1 MKNLKVLV
9 ASIVLTAASVAFA
22 GQEISG
28 NHLLLKDT
36 TVGVSG
42 LWNWITVSDTFNIG
56 TEMIPDRGTSPLFA
70 SGDGSIFAEAHMT
83 IGPEPEWT
91 PEAAAAGTLKYPFA
105 NIQVLF
111 KSDNCKEDNSCGVN
125 FDALGIKYI
134 RITHKSSGPIR
145 MAILNTLT
153 DKIKKNMKDYD
164 EAEPG
169 IGLNSTNGY
178 TTVTYDMTPYDYG
191 FKGLGQ
197 GKEIDILNWVDEND
211 APEGKEIIK
220 SITGLKWSVRDSH
233 GGSGEISIKS
243 IEFLDAQQKVV
254 ETSLLTGVTG
264 VRSNINDPLPS
275 SIVSGEQQ
283 ELKDTTVG
291 VSGLW
296 NWITYSDT
304 LGIGTEIV
312 PPPGTSPLFAK
323 EDGSIFA
330 EASMKIGPEPIW
342 TQEAADSGL
351 LKYPQAYIE
360 VKFKKDECV
369 QDSNCAVNFTEL
381 GIQYIRITTKVS
393 GPIRMSV
400 LNEKTAEKDAEPGTI
415 IPNSAYYK
423 TTTYDLT
430 TEDFGFK
437 AFTSKTDAHK
447 GGIPD
452 WTDLTKAPTGDE
464 IITAITGLRWE
475 VKDKVGAI
483 GEISIKSIEFLDA
496 HGNIVKASLL
506 TGIVETRSNTNDP
519 LYTVIAS
526 GERQALHDTTVGVSG
541 LWNWIA
547 SHDFLDIGTVMI
559 PDSGASPLVAKE
571 DGSIFAEASMKIGPE
586 PMWTQQAAD
595 SGLLKYPFAYIEMKF
610 KKDECVQ
617 DGSCGVNLSA
627 LGVKY
632 VRVTSKTSGRIRMSV
647 LNEKTAEEGT
657 EPGVYIQNSYGYQA
671 TTYDLTPYEY
681 GFAGFDDHDHGGVPN
696 WTDYKNAPEGSEII
710 KHVTGFRWELKAKEG
725 GIGEI
730 SIMSIEFIDAMGN
743 VIDAFNLTGVEGVRS
758 VIEFSSSSVTVK
770 PETSSSSVK
779 PETSSSVVKPET
791 SSSVVKPETSS
802 SVVKPESSSSAVKP
816 ETSSSAVKPE
826 TSSSAVKPE
835 TSSSAVKPETSSS
848 EKPKSS
854 SSVAPKSSSS
864 KKSKSSSSVA
874 PKSSSS
880 KKSKSSSSVAPKS
893 SSSKKSKS
901 SSSVAPKSSS
911 SKKSKSSSSVAPK
924 SSSSKKSKSSSSV
937 APKSSS
943 SKKSKSSSSATP
955 KSSSSSNKSKNAL
968 PLKHVASP
976 VHITVSG
983 KQIIISNATPGSDYA
998 VFTMQGKVIMAGKI
1012 QNRVE
1017 NITLQNQG
1025 AFLVRVGHENF
1036 KVK

>member
-56 TEMIPDRGTSPLFA
+56 TEMIPNRGTSPLFA

-153 DKIKKNMKDYD
+153 DEIKQNMKDYD

-169 IGLNSTNGY
+169 IELNSTNGY

-197 GKEIDILNWVDEND
+197 GKEIDILNWVDKND

-220 SITGLKWSVRDSH
+220 SITGLKWSIRDSH

-275 SIVSGEQQ
+275 SIASGEQQ
-283 ELKDTTVG
+283 KLKDTTVG

-330 EASMKIGPEPIW
+330 EASMKIGPEPMW
-342 TQEAADSGL
+342 TQQAADSGL

-369 QDSNCAVNFTEL
+369 QDSSCAVNFTEL
-381 GIQYIRITTKVS
+381 GIQYIRIKTKVS

-430 TEDFGFK
+430 PYEYGF
-437 AFTSKTDAHK
+437 AGFDDHNH
-447 GGIPD
+447 GGVPN
-452 WTDLTKAPTGDE
+452 WVNHSKAPEGGK
-464 IITAITGLRWE
+464 ILTAVTGLRWE

-547 SHDFLDIGTVMI
+547 SHDFLDIGTVMN
-559 PDSGASPLVAKE
+559 PDSGSSPLVAKE
-571 DGSIFAEASMKIGPE
+571 DGSIFAEAYMKIGPE

-681 GFAGFDDHDHGGVPN
+681 GFAGFDDHNHGGVFDWVN
-696 WTDYKNAPEGSEII
+696 LNEAPEGSEII

-730 SIMSIEFIDAMGN
+730 SIKSIEFIDMYGN
-743 VIDAFNLTGVEGVRS
+743 VIDAFNITGMEGVRS
-758 VIEFSSSSVTVK
+758 VIESSSSSVTVK

-779 PETSSSVVKPET
+779 PETSSS
-791 SSSVVKPETSS
+791 
-802 SVVKPESSSSAVKP
+802 AVKP
-816 ETSSSAVKPE
+816 ETSSS
-826 TSSSAVKPE
+826 T
-835 TSSSAVKPETSSS
+835 VKPETSSS

-901 SSSVAPKSSS
+901 SSSAT
-911 SKKSKSSSSVAPK
+911 SKSSSS
-924 SSSSKKSKSSSSV
+924 SSKI
-937 APKSSS
+937 
-943 SKKSKSSSSATP
+943 
-955 KSSSSSNKSKNAL
+955 KNAL

-976 VHITVSG
+976 VHITASG
-983 KQIIISNATPGSDYA
+983 KQIMISNATPGSDYA

-1025 AFLVRVGHENF
+1025 AFLVRVGHEIF

>member
-70 SGDGSIFAEAHMT
+70 SGDGSIFAEAHMA

-111 KSDNCKEDNSCGVN
+111 KSDNCNEDNSCGVN
-125 FDALGIKYI
+125 FNALGIKYI

-197 GKEIDILNWVDEND
+197 GKEIDILNWVNQSV
-211 APEGKEIIK
+211 APEGKDIIK

-330 EASMKIGPEPIW
+330 EASMKIGPEPMW
-342 TQEAADSGL
+342 TQQAADSGL

-369 QDSNCAVNFTEL
+369 QDSSCAVNFTEL
-381 GIQYIRITTKVS
+381 GIQYIRIKTKVS

-430 TEDFGFK
+430 PYEYGF
-437 AFTSKTDAHK
+437 AGFDDHNH
-447 GGIPD
+447 GGVPN
-452 WTDLTKAPTGDE
+452 WVNHSKAPEGGK
-464 IITAITGLRWE
+464 ILTAVTGLRWE
-475 VKDKVGAI
+475 IKDKVGAI

-496 HGNIVKASLL
+496 HGNNVKASLL

-559 PDSGASPLVAKE
+559 PDSGASPLFAKE
-571 DGSIFAEASMKIGPE
+571 DGSIFAEASMKIGPD

-595 SGLLKYPFAYIEMKF
+595 SGLLKYPFAYIEVKF

-617 DGSCGVNLSA
+617 DSSCGVNLSA

-632 VRVTSKTSGRIRMSV
+632 VRVTSKTSGRIRMSI
-647 LNEKTAEEGT
+647 LNEKTAEPGT
-657 EPGVYIQNSYGYQA
+657 EPGVLILNSSEYKPLQ
-671 TTYDLTPYEY
+671 YDLTPFEY
-681 GFAGFDDHDHGGVPN
+681 GFKGFNDNNSGGVPK
-696 WTDYKNAPEGSEII
+696 WTNYDKAPLGSEIL
-710 KHVTGFRWELKAKEG
+710 KHATGLRWELKAKEG

-758 VIEFSSSSVTVK
+758 VID
-770 PETSSSSVK
+770 SSSSVK
-779 PETSSSVVKPET
+779 PETSSSV
-791 SSSVVKPETSS
+791 
-802 SVVKPESSSSAVKP
+802 
-816 ETSSSAVKPE
+816 
-826 TSSSAVKPE
+826 VKPE

-911 SKKSKSSSSVAPK
+911 SKKAKSSSSAVK
-924 SSSSKKSKSSSSV
+924 SSSSSSKK
-937 APKSSS
+937 
-943 SKKSKSSSSATP
+943 
-955 KSSSSSNKSKNAL
+955 KNAL

-983 KQIIISNATPGSDYA
+983 KQIMISNATPGSDYA

-1025 AFLVRVGHENF
+1025 AFLVRVGHEIF

>member
-56 TEMIPDRGTSPLFA
+56 TEMIPARGTSPLFA

-111 KSDNCKEDNSCGVN
+111 KSDNCNEDNSCGVN
-125 FDALGIKYI
+125 FNALGIKYI

-169 IGLNSTNGY
+169 IELNSTNGY

-197 GKEIDILNWVDEND
+197 GKEIDILNWVNQSV
-211 APEGKEIIK
+211 APEGKDIIK

-296 NWITYSDT
+296 NWITFSDT

-330 EASMKIGPEPIW
+330 EASMKIGPEPMW
-342 TQEAADSGL
+342 TQQAADSGL

-369 QDSNCAVNFTEL
+369 QDSSCAVNFTEL
-381 GIQYIRITTKVS
+381 GIQYIRIKTKVS

-430 TEDFGFK
+430 PKDYGFVG
-437 AFTSKTDAHK
+437 FDDHNH
-447 GGIPD
+447 GGVPN
-452 WTDLTKAPTGDE
+452 WVNHSKAPEGGK
-464 IITAITGLRWE
+464 ILTAVTGLRWE
-475 VKDKVGAI
+475 IKDKVGAI

-547 SHDFLDIGTVMI
+547 SHDFLDIGTVMN
-559 PDSGASPLVAKE
+559 PDSGTSPLFAKE
-571 DGSIFAEASMKIGPE
+571 DGSIFAEAYMKIGPE

-617 DGSCGVNLSA
+617 DSSCGVNLSA

-647 LNEKTAEEGT
+647 LNEKTAEPGT
-657 EPGVYIQNSYGYQA
+657 EPGVLILNSSEYKPLQ
-671 TTYDLTPYEY
+671 YDLTPFEY
-681 GFAGFDDHDHGGVPN
+681 GFKGFNDNNSGGVPK
-696 WTDYKNAPEGSEII
+696 WTNYDKAPLGSEIL
-710 KHVTGFRWELKAKEG
+710 KHATGLRWELKAKEG

-730 SIMSIEFIDAMGN
+730 SIKSIEFIDGLGN
-743 VIDAFNLTGVEGVRS
+743 VIDAFNITGMEGVRS
-758 VIEFSSSSVTVK
+758 VIALES
-770 PETSSSSVK
+770 SSSSVK
-779 PETSSSVVKPET
+779 PESSSSSAELE
-791 SSSVVKPETSS
+791 SSSSEE
-802 SVVKPESSSSAVKP
+802 PESSSSVEA
-816 ETSSSAVKPE
+816 
-826 TSSSAVKPE
+826 
-835 TSSSAVKPETSSS
+835 
-848 EKPKSS
+848 KSS
-854 SSVAPKSSSS
+854 SSSAEPESSSSSAELESSSSEEPESSSSVEAKSSSS

-880 KKSKSSSSVAPKS
+880 KKSKSSSSVKA
-893 SSSKKSKS
+893 
-901 SSSVAPKSSS
+901 
-911 SKKSKSSSSVAPK
+911 
-924 SSSSKKSKSSSSV
+924 
-937 APKSSS
+937 KSSS
-943 SKKSKSSSSATP
+943 SKKSKSSSSAAP
-955 KSSSSSNKSKNAL
+955 KSSSSSSKKKTAL
-968 PLKHVASP
+968 PQKHFASMA
-976 VHITVSG
+976 HITVSG
-983 KQIIISNATPGSDYA
+983 KQIMISNATPGSDYA
-998 VFTMQGKVIMAGKI
+998 VFTMQGKVIMTGKI

>member
-56 TEMIPDRGTSPLFA
+56 TEIVPARGTSPLFA
-70 SGDGSIFAEAHMT
+70 KDDGSIFAEAYME
-83 IGPEPEWT
+83 IGPEPMWT
-91 PEAAAAGTLKYPFA
+91 PQAADSGLLKYPQA
-105 NIQVLF
+105 HIEMKF
-111 KSDNCKEDNSCGVN
+111 KKDECVQDSSCGVN
-125 FDALGIKYI
+125 LSALGIKYV
-134 RITHKSSGPIR
+134 RITSKVSGPIR
-145 MAILNTLT
+145 MSVLNELT
-153 DKIKKNMKDYD
+153 A
-164 EAEPG
+164 EEGAEPG
-169 IGLNSTNGY
+169 VNLQNSSDY
-178 TTVTYDMTPYDYG
+178 QTTIYDLTPFDYG
-191 FKGLGQ
+191 FKGFDDNNFGGLF
-197 GKEIDILNWVDEND
+197 NWVDLNK
-211 APEGKEIIK
+211 APEGSRIIK
-220 SITGLKWSVRDSH
+220 QVTGLKWELRDKD
-233 GGSGEISIKS
+233 GATGEISIKS

-275 SIVSGEQQ
+275 SIASGEQQ

-330 EASMKIGPEPIW
+330 EASMKIGPEPMW
-342 TQEAADSGL
+342 TQQAADSGL

-369 QDSNCAVNFTEL
+369 QDSSCAVNFTEL
-381 GIQYIRITTKVS
+381 GIQYIRIKTKVS

-430 TEDFGFK
+430 PKDYGFVG
-437 AFTSKTDAHK
+437 FDDHNY
-447 GGIPD
+447 GGVPN
-452 WTDLTKAPTGDE
+452 WANHSKAPEGSK
-464 IITAITGLRWE
+464 ILTAVTGLRWE

-496 HGNIVKASLL
+496 HGNNVKASLL

-559 PDSGASPLVAKE
+559 PDSGASPLVAKG

-681 GFAGFDDHDHGGVPN
+681 GFAGFDDHNHGGVFDWVN
-696 WTDYKNAPEGSEII
+696 LNEAPEGSEII

-730 SIMSIEFIDAMGN
+730 SIKSIEFIDMYGN
-743 VIDAFNLTGVEGVRS
+743 VIDAFNITGMEGVRS
-758 VIEFSSSSVTVK
+758 VIKSSSSAVVPESSSSSVEPVVSSFSVV
-770 PETSSSSVK
+770 PESSSSSVE
-779 PETSSSVVKPET
+779 PVVSSSSVEPESS
-791 SSSVVKPETSS
+791 SSSVEPVVYSS
-802 SVVKPESSSSAVKP
+802 SVKPESSSSK
-816 ETSSSAVKPE
+816 TTKSSSSVAPK
-826 TSSSAVKPE
+826 SSSSKKA
-835 TSSSAVKPETSSS
+835 T
-848 EKPKSS
+848 SS

-864 KKSKSSSSVA
+864 KKSKSSSSVT
-874 PKSSSS
+874 
-880 KKSKSSSSVAPKS
+880 
-893 SSSKKSKS
+893 
-901 SSSVAPKSSS
+901 
-911 SKKSKSSSSVAPK
+911 
-924 SSSSKKSKSSSSV
+924 
-937 APKSSS
+937 PKSSS
-943 SKKSKSSSSATP
+943 SKKSKSSSSAAP

-968 PLKHVASP
+968 PLKHIASMT
-976 VHITVSG
+976 HITVSG
-983 KQIIISNATPGSDYA
+983 KQILISNAIPGSDYA
-998 VFTMQGKVIMAGKI
+998 VFTMQGKVITAGKI

-1025 AFLVRVGHENF
+1025 AFLVRVGHEIF

>member
-1 MKNLKVLV
+1 MVL
-9 ASIVLTAASVAFA
+9 AATSVVFA

-28 NHLLLKDT
+28 RQLMLKDP

-42 LWNWITVSDTFNIG
+42 LWNWITVSDSLNIG
-56 TEMIPDRGTSPLFA
+56 TVMVPDRGTSPLFA

-111 KSDNCKEDNSCGVN
+111 KSDNCNEDNSCGVN

-169 IGLNSTNGY
+169 IELNTTNGY

-197 GKEIDILNWVDEND
+197 GKEIDILNWVDKND
-211 APEGKEIIK
+211 APEGKDIIK
-220 SITGLKWSVRDSH
+220 SITGLKWSIRDSH

-275 SIVSGEQQ
+275 SIASGEQQ

-330 EASMKIGPEPIW
+330 EASMKIGPEPMW
-342 TQEAADSGL
+342 TQQAADSGL

-369 QDSNCAVNFTEL
+369 QDSSCAVNFTEL
-381 GIQYIRITTKVS
+381 GIQYIRIKTKVS

-430 TEDFGFK
+430 PKDYGFVG
-437 AFTSKTDAHK
+437 FDDYNH
-447 GGIPD
+447 GGVPN
-452 WTDLTKAPTGDE
+452 WANLRKAPEGGK
-464 IITAITGLRWE
+464 ILTAVTGLRWE

-496 HGNIVKASLL
+496 HGNNVKASLL

-617 DGSCGVNLSA
+617 DSSCGVNLSA

-632 VRVTSKTSGRIRMSV
+632 VRITSKVSGPIRMSV
-647 LNEKTAEEGT
+647 LNEKTAEPGT
-657 EPGVYIQNSYGYQA
+657 EPGVLILNSSEYKPLQ
-671 TTYDLTPYEY
+671 YDLTPFEY
-681 GFAGFDDHDHGGVPN
+681 GFKGFNDNNSGGVPK
-696 WTDYKNAPEGSEII
+696 WTNYDKAPLGSEIL

-730 SIMSIEFIDAMGN
+730 SIKSIEFLDELGN

-758 VIEFSSSSVTVK
+758 VIESSSSVM
-770 PETSSSSVK
+770 PESSSSSVMPESSSSSVIPESSSSSVIPESSSSSVISESSSSSVIPESSSSSVIPESSSSSVK
-779 PETSSSVVKPET
+779 PESSS
-791 SSSVVKPETSS
+791 SS
-802 SVVKPESSSSAVKP
+802 VKPESSSSSVKAKSSSSSVKAKSS
-816 ETSSSAVKPE
+816 SSSAKAKSS
-826 TSSSAVKPE
+826 SSSA
-835 TSSSAVKPETSSS
+835 
-848 EKPKSS
+848 KPKSS
-854 SSVAPKSSSS
+854 SSSAKS
-864 KKSKSSSSVA
+864 
-874 PKSSSS
+874 
-880 KKSKSSSSVAPKS
+880 
-893 SSSKKSKS
+893 
-901 SSSVAPKSSS
+901 
-911 SKKSKSSSSVAPK
+911 
-924 SSSSKKSKSSSSV
+924 
-937 APKSSS
+937 KSSS
-943 SKKSKSSSSATP
+943 SKKSKSSSSATS
-955 KSSSSSNKSKNAL
+955 KSSSSSSKKKDAL
-968 PLKHVASP
+968 PMKHVAST
-976 VHITVSG
+976 VHIMVSG
-983 KQIIISNATPGSDYA
+983 KQILISNATPGSDYA

-1025 AFLVRVGHENF
+1025 AFLVRVGHEIF

>member
-9 ASIVLTAASVAFA
+9 ASTVLAAASAVFA

-56 TEMIPDRGTSPLFA
+56 TEIVPDRGTSPLFA

-153 DKIKKNMKDYD
+153 DKIKQNMKDYD

-169 IGLNSTNGY
+169 IELNSTNGY

-330 EASMKIGPEPIW
+330 EASMKIGPEPMW
-342 TQEAADSGL
+342 TQQAADSGL

-369 QDSNCAVNFTEL
+369 QDSSCAVNFTEL
-381 GIQYIRITTKVS
+381 GIQYIRIKTKVS

-430 TEDFGFK
+430 PYEYGF
-437 AFTSKTDAHK
+437 AGFDDHNH
-447 GGIPD
+447 GGVPN
-452 WTDLTKAPTGDE
+452 WANHSKAPEGSK
-464 IITAITGLRWE
+464 ILTAVTGLRWE

-496 HGNIVKASLL
+496 HGNNVKASLL

-617 DGSCGVNLSA
+617 DSSCGVNLSA

-632 VRVTSKTSGRIRMSV
+632 VRITSKVSGPIRMSV
-647 LNEKTAEEGT
+647 LNEKTAEPGT
-657 EPGVYIQNSYGYQA
+657 EPGVLILNSSEYKPLQ
-671 TTYDLTPYEY
+671 YDLTPFEY
-681 GFAGFDDHDHGGVPN
+681 GFKGFNDNNSGGVPK
-696 WTDYKNAPEGSEII
+696 WTNYDKAPLGSEIL

-743 VIDAFNLTGVEGVRS
+743 VIDAFNITGMEGVRS
-758 VIEFSSSSVTVK
+758 VIALES
-770 PETSSSSVK
+770 SSSSVK
-779 PETSSSVVKPET
+779 PESSSSSAELE
-791 SSSVVKPETSS
+791 SSSSS
-802 SVVKPESSSSAVKP
+802 AEPESSSS
-816 ETSSSAVKPE
+816 SAE
-826 TSSSAVKPE
+826 LES
-835 TSSSAVKPETSSS
+835 SSS
-848 EKPKSS
+848 EEPESS
-854 SSVAPKSSSS
+854 SSVEAKSSSS

-880 KKSKSSSSVAPKS
+880 KKVKSSSSVAPKS

-901 SSSVAPKSSS
+901 SSSVEAKSSS
-911 SKKSKSSSSVAPK
+911 SKKSKSSSSVKAKSSSSKKVKSSSSAAPK
-924 SSSSKKSKSSSSV
+924 SSSS
-937 APKSSS
+937 S
-943 SKKSKSSSSATP
+943 SKKKT
-955 KSSSSSNKSKNAL
+955 AL
-968 PLKHVASP
+968 PQKHFASMA
-976 VHITVSG
+976 HITVSG
-983 KQIIISNATPGSDYA
+983 KQILISNATPGSDYA

-1017 NITLQNQG
+1017 NITLENQG
-1025 AFLVRVGHENF
+1025 AFLVRVGHEIF